1 MAKAKRPYCP
11 LHDGECL
18 GSGCAW
24 SVLDPDTDGALICAV
39 ALMAA
44 ESGQRVLEHPKRRE
58 PEE

>member
-24 SVLDPDTDGALICAV
+24 AVMDQDIQALICAV

-44 ESGQRVLEHPKRRE
+44 ESGQRVIEHPKRRE